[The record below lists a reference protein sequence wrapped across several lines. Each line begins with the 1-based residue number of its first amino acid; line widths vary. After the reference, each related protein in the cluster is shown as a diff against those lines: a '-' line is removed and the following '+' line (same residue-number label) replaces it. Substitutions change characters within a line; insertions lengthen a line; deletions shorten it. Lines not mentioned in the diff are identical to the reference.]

1 MTLTESK
8 NSVTYLIK
16 NKCIHRTHDTEYN
29 LLILVSGMI
38 DEFVDCFDLDT
49 VLLEDNIKNILLIKR
64 FNSFQIIEM
73 ICFKVN
79 ILLLSVF
86 FFRKHK

>member
-1 MTLTESK
+1 
-8 NSVTYLIK
+8 
-16 NKCIHRTHDTEYN
+16 
-29 LLILVSGMI
+29 MI

-49 VLLEDNIKNILLIKR
+49 VHLEDNLENVLLIEKL
-64 FNSFQIIEM
+64 NSLQVIEM

-79 ILLLSVF
+79 IFLLSIF